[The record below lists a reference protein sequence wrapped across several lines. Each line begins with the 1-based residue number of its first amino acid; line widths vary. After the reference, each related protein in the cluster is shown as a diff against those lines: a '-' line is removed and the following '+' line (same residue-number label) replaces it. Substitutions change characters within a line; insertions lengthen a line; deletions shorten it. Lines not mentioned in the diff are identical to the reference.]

1 MARALTHYGGFLAAG
16 FAATLV
22 DLAILNL
29 LMLAGISPF
38 LGRFVSISVAMV
50 VSWWINRTITFA
62 VEAPPTLS
70 EFGKFA
76 AVSWTAQAVNY
87 AVFAIALIVVPW
99 IGPSLAVIVGGVV
112 SVAVSYAGF
121 RFGVFRKPTST

>member
-1 MARALTHYGGFLAAG
+1 MTRAITHYGGFLAAG
-16 FAATLV
+16 IAATLV

-29 LMLAGISPF
+29 LALAGISPF
-38 LGRFVSISVAMV
+38 LGRFASISIAMV
-50 VSWWINRTITFA
+50 VSWWINRTVTFA
-62 VEAPPTLS
+62 VEARPTLS

-87 AVFAIALIVVPW
+87 AVFAVALLVVPA

-112 SVAVSYAGF
+112 SVGVSYAGF
-121 RFGVFRKPTST
+121 RFGVFRRPTPP